1 MEIQMSSGVE
11 EMMKRMLLK
20 SGEDIVERLSEKYG
34 FSYEEGVRE
43 VNIELKIEGEKRVR
57 QNKVTESK
65 SKMVLPFCG
74 SKCLYNCEAIRLNHG
89 LYSQCTN
96 SGTEETNG
104 YSMCKTCIKQTE
116 KNSNGKPT
124 YGYISDRVDLG
135 KDFRDPKG
143 KEPVLYGNIMEK
155 LNISREDAIKEA
167 EKQGLK
173 IPEEQFEVKKAKRG
187 RPKKEVVT
195 ADTSDSET
203 EEAKEAKDAKE
214 AKEHRGRPK
223 KEIVTADTSGRETE
237 EPKASRGR
245 PKKNTKPTNTNIGDD
260 IIKGLV
266 ESKGQS
272 PLQTPATVKSISNS
286 GVSSNVKE
294 ATVSPTEDVN
304 EDLNEDL
311 NEDSLSSDNSDDEE
325 LAVCEF
331 KIGKTKY
338 LKAADNTLYSFET
351 HEEIGHWNPETKT
364 IE

>member
-1 MEIQMSSGVE
+1 MEIQMMLSTE
-11 EMMKRMLLK
+11 EMMSRMLSK
-20 SGEDIVERLSEKYG
+20 SGSNIVEELSEKYG
-34 FSYEEGVRE
+34 FSLEEGLRH
-43 VNIELKIEGEKRVR
+43 VNIEVKMEREKTKTETKR
-57 QNKVTESK
+57 VTESK

-74 SKCLYNCEAIRLNHG
+74 SKCLENCSAIRLNHG
-89 LYSQCTN
+89 LYTQCTN
-96 SGTEETNG
+96 SETEEKDG

-124 YGYISDRVDLG
+124 YGYISDRVELG
-135 KDFRDPKG
+135 ADFRDPKG

-167 EKQGLK
+167 EKQGLT

-195 ADTSDSET
+195 VDTSDSDT
-203 EEAKEAKDAKE
+203 EETKEKPKDVTKE
-214 AKEHRGRPK
+214 KTKEKPKDEPKSARGRPK
-223 KEIVTADTSGRETE
+223 KTTTQ
-237 EPKASRGR
+237 
-245 PKKNTKPTNTNIGDD
+245 TKTNMGDD

-266 ESKGQS
+266 DDVESKTQS
-272 PLQTPATVKSISNS
+272 QLQTPAS
-286 GVSSNVKE
+286 GSSSNVN
-294 ATVSPTEDVN
+294 EDVN
-304 EDLNEDL
+304 EGL

-325 LAVCEF
+325 LAVSEF

>member
-1 MEIQMSSGVE
+1 MMLSTE
-11 EMMKRMLLK
+11 EMMSRMLSK
-20 SGEDIVERLSEKYG
+20 SGSNIVEELSEKYG
-34 FSYEEGVRE
+34 FSLEEGLRH
-43 VNIELKIEGEKRVR
+43 VNIEVKMEREKTKTETKR
-57 QNKVTESK
+57 VTESK

-74 SKCLYNCEAIRLNHG
+74 SKCLENCCAIRLNHG
-89 LYSQCTN
+89 LYTQCTN
-96 SGTEETNG
+96 SETEEKDG

-167 EKQGLK
+167 EKQGLT

-195 ADTSDSET
+195 VDTSDSDT
-203 EEAKEAKDAKE
+203 EETKEKSNEKSNEKTKEKTKDVTKE
-214 AKEHRGRPK
+214 KPKDEPKSARGRPK
-223 KEIVTADTSGRETE
+223 KTTTQ
-237 EPKASRGR
+237 
-245 PKKNTKPTNTNIGDD
+245 TKTNMGDD

-266 ESKGQS
+266 DDVESKTQS
-272 PLQTPATVKSISNS
+272 QLQTPAS
-286 GVSSNVKE
+286 GSSSNVN
-294 ATVSPTEDVN
+294 EDVN
-304 EDLNEDL
+304 EGL

-325 LAVCEF
+325 LAVSEF

>member
-1 MEIQMSSGVE
+1 MEIEMMLSTE
-11 EMMKRMLLK
+11 EMMSRMLSK
-20 SGEDIVERLSEKYG
+20 SGSNIVEELSEKYG
-34 FSYEEGVRE
+34 FSLEEGLRH
-43 VNIELKIEGEKRVR
+43 VNIEVKMEREKTKTETKR
-57 QNKVTESK
+57 VTESK

-74 SKCLYNCEAIRLNHG
+74 SKCLENCCAIRLNHG
-89 LYSQCTN
+89 LYTQCTN
-96 SGTEETNG
+96 SETEEKDG

-124 YGYISDRVDLG
+124 YGYISDRVELG
-135 KDFRDPKG
+135 ADFRDPKG

-167 EKQGLK
+167 EKQGLT

-195 ADTSDSET
+195 VDTSDSDT
-203 EEAKEAKDAKE
+203 EETKEKPKDVTKE
-214 AKEHRGRPK
+214 KTKEKPKDEPKSARGRPK
-223 KEIVTADTSGRETE
+223 KTTTQ
-237 EPKASRGR
+237 
-245 PKKNTKPTNTNIGDD
+245 TKTNMGDD

-266 ESKGQS
+266 DDVESKTQS
-272 PLQTPATVKSISNS
+272 QLQTPAS
-286 GVSSNVKE
+286 GSSSNVN
-294 ATVSPTEDVN
+294 EDVN
-304 EDLNEDL
+304 EGL

-325 LAVCEF
+325 LAVSEF